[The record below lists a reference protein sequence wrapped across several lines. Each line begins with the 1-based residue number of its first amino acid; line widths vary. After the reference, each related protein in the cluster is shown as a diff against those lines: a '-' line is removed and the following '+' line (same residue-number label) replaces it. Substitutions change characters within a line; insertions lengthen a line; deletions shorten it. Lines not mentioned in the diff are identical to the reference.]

1 MKSKKS
7 LQDDS
12 PELLKIFAEKDEAVL
27 LALLSE
33 YAKRWRHSDNQI
45 WSVGAVFIPLSISG
59 VAFGFGD
66 KYRTLGI
73 AIFSTFLIWI
83 WYMISSALRSWI
95 DLGWKMYAAVE
106 TTILKLN
113 PPRLKAGVSEVAKLG
128 TEKTISVRSVSWLI
142 PTLITIGWIFITI
155 LAFALP

>member
-1 MKSKKS
+1 MKSKRP

-12 PELLKIFAEKDEAVL
+12 PELLKIFAEKDESVL

-33 YAKRWRHSDNQI
+33 YAARWRHSDNQM
-45 WSVGAVFIPLSISG
+45 WSIGAVFIPLSISG

-73 AIFSTFLIWI
+73 AVFSIFLIWI
-83 WYMISSALRSWI
+83 WSVISSALRSWI
-95 DLGWKMYAAVE
+95 GLDWKMYAAVE

-113 PPRLKAGVSEVAKLG
+113 PPRLKAGVAEIARPSI
-128 TEKTISVRSVSWLI
+128 EKSLAVRKISWVI
-142 PTLITIGWIFITI
+142 PIWITIAWIFTAA
-155 LAFALP
+155 LAFVVP

>member
-1 MKSKKS
+1 MKSKKP

-12 PELLKIFAEKDEAVL
+12 PELLKIFAEKDESVL

-33 YAKRWRHSDNQI
+33 YAARWRHSDNQM
-45 WSVGAVFIPLSISG
+45 WSIGAVFIPLSISG

-73 AIFSTFLIWI
+73 AVFSIFLIWI
-83 WYMISSALRSWI
+83 WSMISSALRSWI
-95 DLGWKMYAAVE
+95 DLDWKMYAAVE

-113 PPRLKAGVSEVAKLG
+113 PPRLKAGVAEIARPSI
-128 TEKTISVRSVSWLI
+128 EKSLAVRKISWVI
-142 PTLITIGWIFITI
+142 PIWITIAWIFTAA
-155 LAFALP
+155 LAFVVP

>member
-1 MKSKKS
+1 MKGKKP

-33 YAKRWRHSDNQI
+33 YAARWRHSDNQM
-45 WSVGAVFIPLSISG
+45 WSIGAVFIPLSISG

-73 AIFSTFLIWI
+73 AIFSIMLIWI

-95 DLGWKMYAAVE
+95 DLDWKMYAAVE

-113 PPRLKAGVSEVAKLG
+113 PPRLKAGVSEVAKPS
-128 TEKTISVRSVSWLI
+128 TEKSFAVRNVSWLI
-142 PTLITIGWIFITI
+142 PIWITIAWIFMAT
-155 LAFALP
+155 LAFVLP